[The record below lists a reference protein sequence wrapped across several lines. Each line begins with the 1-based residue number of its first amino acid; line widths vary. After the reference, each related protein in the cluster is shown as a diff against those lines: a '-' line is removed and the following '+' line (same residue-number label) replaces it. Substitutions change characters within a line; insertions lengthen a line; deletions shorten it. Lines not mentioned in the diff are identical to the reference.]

1 MRVGFIAAVAGSGS
15 GPGTPGV
22 VRNVT
27 ATAAASS
34 QVDVTWT
41 EPVSDGGDTIT
52 IYEVQYSSNSGSTWN
67 DVTNTINFAGPSVN
81 VSGLSTG
88 TSYIFRVRAANY
100 YGYGPYSEATS
111 PPVTASDAPSSSAVA
126 AADSTVTPSVATT
139 GAATQTF
146 ATAYNVT
153 FTSSGT
159 WTNPYPAGA
168 TTGTATLS
176 GTTTVG
182 TLDYV
187 YGTTNGGP
195 YGSST
200 STGSLTGLS
209 RNTTYYARARGT
221 NSSCRASVSST
232 VNPNGLSTVV
242 TFEYGPSSGSYTSS
256 IAASQSPLTG
266 TTSQVV
272 SATIT
277 SLAAGTWY
285 VRLKAVNSF
294 GTTYSTEK
302 SVTVA
307 ATTALG
313 SQVSFTPPAVTSVS
327 NLLVIGGG
335 SGGSNEGGGG
345 GGGAAYAT
353 SSLSIGSS
361 STHSIV
367 VGGGGGVEASGG
379 SSSAFANT
387 GPAGVSIGFSTDGS
401 TSGNG
406 NIGGTG
412 YASFMDGTT
421 VGGGGGGAGG
431 VGGNYAMTSMFFAGA
446 GGSGTTTYSVSYGGG
461 GGGGMYADGGGTN
474 NPGAGGSGGGGNG
487 AAVNGTAGNGSANSG
502 GGGGGTVIRSS
513 PQIGT
518 AGNGGSGYVRFTYN
532 GPA

>member
-1 MRVGFIAAVAGSGS
+1 MRIGFTAAIAGSGS
-15 GPGTPGV
+15 GPGTPGA

-27 ATAAASS
+27 ATAAVSS
-34 QVDVTWT
+34 EIVVTWN
-41 EPVSDGGDTIT
+41 EPISDGGDLIT
-52 IYEVQYSSNSGSTWN
+52 VYEVQLSDNGGLSWSDAN
-67 DVTNTINFAGPSVN
+67 DLVNFAGPSMTVT
-81 VSGLSTG
+81 GLTTG
-88 TSYIFRVRAANY
+88 LSYIFRVRAANS
-100 YGYGPYSEATS
+100 YGYGPYSQESAS
-111 PPVTASDAPSSSAVA
+111 VVASDAPSSGAVA
-126 AADSTVTPSVATT
+126 ASDSTLTPSVATT
-139 GAATQTF
+139 GATTQTF
-146 ATAYNVT
+146 GTAYPVT
-153 FTSSGT
+153 FSSSGT

-176 GTTTVG
+176 GTTTLG

-195 YGSST
+195 YGSSS

-209 RNTTYYARARGT
+209 RNTTHYARARGT
-221 NSSCRASVSST
+221 NSSCRASVGST

-242 TFEYGPSSGSYTSS
+242 TFEYGPSSGVYTSS
-256 IAASQSPLTG
+256 VVASQSPLTG
-266 TTSQVV
+266 TTSQSV

-277 SLAAGTWY
+277 SLTAGTWY
-285 VRLKAVNSF
+285 IRLKAVNSF

-302 SVTVA
+302 SITVA

-327 NLLVIGGG
+327 NLLIVGGG
-335 SGGSNEGGGG
+335 AGGSNEGGGG
-345 GGGAAYAT
+345 GGAAAYAA

-367 VGGGGGVEASGG
+367 VGGGGGVEANGG
-379 SSSAFANT
+379 SSSAFGNT
-387 GPAGVSIGFSTDGS
+387 GPAGSSLGFSVDGG

-406 NIGGTG
+406 NAGGFG
-412 YASFMDGTT
+412 YASFIDGTT
-421 VGGGGGGAGG
+421 IGGGGGGAGG
-431 VGGNYAMTSMFFAGA
+431 VGGSYFTTSMFYAGS

-461 GGGGMYADGGGTN
+461 GGGGAYANGGTN
-474 NPGAGGSGGGGNG
+474 NPGAGGSGGGGAG
-487 AAVNGTAGNGSANSG
+487 AAVNGTAGNGSANTG
-502 GGGGGTVIRSS
+502 GGGGGTVIRSF